1 MHLCIYIYIDAYDL
15 CIHTC
20 AYIYIY
26 IIYISWQEPS
36 SITTGPTSATIH
48 HHPVLPRAWRLQQQ
62 KQPNARRNAA
72 PEELRKRTGRSH
84 PAADE
89 HFQGPPC

>member
-1 MHLCIYIYIDAYDL
+1 MYSYMCIYIYIYTYIL
-15 CIHTC
+15 
-20 AYIYIY
+20 YIYIY
-26 IIYISWQEPS
+26 IYIYISWQEPS
-36 SITTGPTSATIH
+36 SITTGPTSAAIH